1 MIVVFYP
8 RKAREFFRFS
18 PFYAPILSIYGLKF
32 LSSFHRSG
40 CAEGISQRER
50 GTLIY
55 VFWCTLLSTC
65 PKMLTWGERRKGGE
79 KCGIEG
85 PRTSSPPLLLWG
97 GLERVSHGPFV
108 FVLYHRQ
115 FAFCRFGDFFD
126 FGGRAPR
133 GRFVGH
139 GWTPNQNIDH
149 DGTGL
154 D

>member
-1 MIVVFYP
+1 
-8 RKAREFFRFS
+8 
-18 PFYAPILSIYGLKF
+18 
-32 LSSFHRSG
+32 
-40 CAEGISQRER
+40 
-50 GTLIY
+50 
-55 VFWCTLLSTC
+55 
-65 PKMLTWGERRKGGE
+65 MLTWGERRKGGE